1 MHNNKIN
8 SFKEA
13 GLLSLAAN
21 VLVNM
26 VDEKSVM
33 DSLRNVYDPE
43 LGINIVD
50 LGFIYKIEIN
60 EGRVNVRMTFTSPH
74 CPLSGMIT
82 DQVKEAAIKVNGVKE
97 VNVELVFDPP
107 WNPSMMNSE
116 IRKQLGV

>member
-1 MHNNKIN
+1 
-8 SFKEA
+8 
-13 GLLSLAAN
+13 
-21 VLVNM
+21 M